1 MPVRSSNDRLLR
13 YTYYPF
19 AYPLNLHNRFMNQF
33 WRLTL
38 SSLTLT
44 LSSLALAQGQ
54 TAPPNR
60 QQDLYDRYY
69 GTQSKVPVA
78 KPSNMAAKTP
88 RQRPRVVQPVVEA
101 DRPVAVVRQPIAYSA
116 TNVQIGARGGVLTP
130 ALLDRNTSF
139 SAGTDFV
146 GGVMLVLG
154 SGWIQF
160 QPEVN
165 YSRTAFRSRFLG
177 TGIRRAATDQVVIP
191 MLARFSLG
199 SAAGNQVYALVGPYG
214 AYGTSTSLNGQKVR
228 FDPDERRVSYGAAA
242 GIGVAIRTG
251 PGHINLDLRGR
262 YQLSAT
268 NQAVF
273 ESRPSSIY
281 TEATLSY
288 LYPLGRR

>member
-1 MPVRSSNDRLLR
+1 
-13 YTYYPF
+13 
-19 AYPLNLHNRFMNQF
+19 MNQF

-38 SSLTLT
+38 SSVTLT
-44 LSSLALAQGQ
+44 LSSLAMVQGQ
-54 TAPPNR
+54 TVPPNR
-60 QQDLYDRYY
+60 QQELYDRYY
-69 GTQSKVPVA
+69 GVDSKTTVARPVVRTQQAS
-78 KPSNMAAKTP
+78 
-88 RQRPRVVQPVVEA
+88 RQRTRVVPKPVDTDEAVVARVQPVVHQLT
-101 DRPVAVVRQPIAYSA
+101 R
-116 TNVQIGARGGVLTP
+116 VQLGARGGILTP

-154 SGWIQF
+154 KGLLRF

-177 TGIRRAATDQVVIP
+177 TGIRRAATDQVVVP
-191 MLARFSLG
+191 LLARFSLG
-199 SAAGNQVYALVGPYG
+199 PAAGNQVYAVAGPYG
-214 AYGTSTSLNGQKVR
+214 AYETSTSLNGLKVP
-228 FDPDERRVSYGAAA
+228 FDPNERRMSYGAAA

-251 PGHINLDLRGR
+251 PGHIGLEMRGR

-268 NQAVF
+268 SQTVF
-273 ESRPSSIY
+273 ERRPSAIY

>member
-1 MPVRSSNDRLLR
+1 
-13 YTYYPF
+13 
-19 AYPLNLHNRFMNQF
+19 
-33 WRLTL
+33 
-38 SSLTLT
+38 
-44 LSSLALAQGQ
+44 
-54 TAPPNR
+54 
-60 QQDLYDRYY
+60 
-69 GTQSKVPVA
+69 
-78 KPSNMAAKTP
+78 
-88 RQRPRVVQPVVEA
+88 
-101 DRPVAVVRQPIAYSA
+101 
-116 TNVQIGARGGVLTP
+116 LTP
-130 ALLDRNTSF
+130 LLLDKNTSF

-154 SGWIQF
+154 SGWMQF

-177 TGIRRAATDQVVIP
+177 TGIRRAATDQVVVP

-199 SAAGNQVYALVGPYG
+199 RAAGNQVYTLVGPYG

-228 FDPDERRVSYGAAA
+228 FDPDERRLSYGAAA

-251 PGHINLDLRGR
+251 PGHINLELRGR